1 MQSVNQ
7 KEVLHQESLDW
18 LNEAVKDFR
27 RFIPSI
33 FNLLR
38 LSNAEKFKLY
48 LEWKIKEMNDKI
60 HLDPIKVAK
69 DLGYSVDG
77 EDWCDEEYYPID
89 SSETT
94 SFIISNHVVEPT
106 TTNVF
111 ESAIYSY
118 LRKIQLFDE
127 LLIKELKENDT
138 LRISINQEM
147 KKHRHD

>member
-1 MQSVNQ
+1 MQSVDQN
-7 KEVLHQESLDW
+7 EVLRQESLDW

-89 SSETT
+89 SSETIA
-94 SFIISNHVVEPT
+94 FINT

-111 ESAIYSY
+111 DSAIYRY
-118 LRKIQLFDE
+118 LQKIQLFDE
-127 LLIKELKENDT
+127 LLIKELRKNDT
-138 LRISINQEM
+138 LRISIYQEM
-147 KKHRHD
+147 KKYRLD